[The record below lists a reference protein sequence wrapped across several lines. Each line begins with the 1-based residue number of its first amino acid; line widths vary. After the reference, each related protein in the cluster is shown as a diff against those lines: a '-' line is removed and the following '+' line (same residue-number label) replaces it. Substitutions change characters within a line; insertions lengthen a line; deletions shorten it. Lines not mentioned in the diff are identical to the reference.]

1 MGLDMYFMTKR
12 KMRDNNGNEIHV
24 DFRTAEAVDEIE
36 SWREYRKSHPECSFE
51 QWAGVELPEP
61 EVIDF
66 YEKYPVKIVGS
77 IRKANHVHGWIV
89 ENVQYGFD
97 DKDVYKFKPHLIE
110 MLIEKCD
117 VIVKRC
123 NVVDDKIDKVEL
135 CESILPVTEGF
146 FFGSY
151 DYDQLYYD
159 LTVKTA
165 SILKKIMEETDF
177 DNEEV
182 FYQASW

>member
-12 KMRDNNGNEIHV
+12 KMRDNNGNEIDV
-24 DFRTAEAVDEIE
+24 DFRTAEAVDDIV

-61 EVIDF
+61 DVIDF
-66 YEKYPVKIVGS
+66 YEKYQVKIVGS
-77 IRKANHVHGWIV
+77 VRKANHIHGWIV

-97 DKDVYKFKPHLIE
+97 DQESYKFERFLIE
-110 MLIEKCD
+110 ILLGKCNI
-117 VIVKRC
+117 IVKMYNRI
-123 NVVDDKIDKVEL
+123 DDEIDRAKF